1 MVIGE
6 HPEIGIKALAQEKGV
21 TAGTASQMIKKLIQ
35 KGLVR
40 KQISAESE
48 AKIELFLTEE
58 GLICFEVHRKV
69 HEEANQKWCKLFDE
83 LVTQIVTRMEV
94 IPK

>member
-1 MVIGE
+1 M
-6 HPEIGIKALAQEKGV
+6 
-21 TAGTASQMIKKLIQ
+21 
-35 KGLVR
+35 R

-58 GLICFEVHRKV
+58 GLICFEEHRKV

-83 LVTQIVTRMEV
+83 LDDKSYELMFENI
-94 IPK
+94 